1 MTIWQLLGPL
11 RFAVSSPN
19 NKDGVEHF
27 EYRIQS
33 AMIRLVSFL
42 LNKLCRI

>member
-1 MTIWQLLGPL
+1 MVIWQLLGPF
-11 RFAVSSPN
+11 RFAVSPPN
-19 NKDGVEHF
+19 NIDGVEHF

-42 LNKLCRI
+42 LKKCNEY